1 MDDSVLKSVKK
12 MLGIHEDYDVF
23 DKDIIMHINS
33 VFFTLYQLGVGP
45 DEGFSIDDSV
55 DIWNDF
61 IPQSALLNAVKPY
74 VGLKVRLLFDP
85 PTTSSVLDSINRMIN
100 EYEWRINIEV
110 ENAKR
115 EEEIQDAK

>member
-33 VFFTLYQLGVGP
+33 VFFTLHQLGVGP
-45 DEGFSIDDSV
+45 AEGFSIGDSV
-55 DIWNDF
+55 DVWDDF

-110 ENAKR
+110 ENTKR